1 MAKIIQYFQKSLF
14 GVILFVFCVNCN
26 EKIKYSDN
34 LVFRYN
40 EHKNINSL
48 DPAFAKDKAN
58 IWAVNQLFNGL
69 VQMND
74 SMKVIPSIA
83 KKAGAFCIEI
93 NPEETE
99 LSYLYDHTLRQRATS
114 GLKSLF
120 I

>member
-1 MAKIIQYFQKSLF
+1 LRPDIIWF
-14 GVILFVFCVNCN
+14 
-26 EKIKYSDN
+26 EDN
-34 LVFRYN
+34 LK
-40 EHKNINSL
+40 KNTLSSAIKLAEKCN
-48 DPAFAKDKAN
+48 
-58 IWAVNQLFNGL
+58 LFISVGTSGL
-69 VQMND
+69 VYP
-74 SMKVIPSIA
+74 SASIPSIA